1 MANAT
6 ALGDLLNTLD
16 VAVWELDT
24 EYRVL
29 SYNRKARE
37 IYGEDVIGDYCYHAA
52 AGLNRICNN
61 CPAREVL
68 EKGKESGRSRHSRI
82 NSNGEKISIDHSA
95 TPIKDAQGR
104 VTGVAIS
111 IVDITDLV
119 KIEDELKKHQ
129 NELEKIVAERTLE
142 LQKSEAR
149 YRRLLEES
157 QLQTELYRSL
167 LHSSSDAIIVYD
179 TAGLVKYINPAF
191 TKIFH
196 WTLEELE
203 GRRIPFLPESEREAS
218 MKHIVALINDNIPC
232 HAFKT
237 QRLTKNGQL
246 IDISLSASRYSDHN
260 GEPAGML
267 VILSDI
273 SKQVAAEKEALKVRK
288 LESVGVLAGGIAH
301 DFNNILGAILG
312 NISLAQTHTDQNSE
326 LYKILADSEKAT
338 LRAKNLTQQLLTF
351 AKGGEPIKKVT
362 DLKSIIKDSTEFV
375 LRGSNVK
382 CSFNFAADLK
392 PARIDAGQISQV
404 IQNIVINADQA
415 MPDGGKI
422 TIKVENA
429 KISADS
435 QTDLEPGI
443 YAKITIIDQGG
454 GIPQAILDK
463 IFDPYFT
470 TKAEN
475 SGLGLAITHSIIK
488 KHGGIIKVTAGTCPQ
503 PNPGSTFTIYL
514 PATDREIPGDNLNP
528 ESVIRKSDNRRP
540 DNRTVLIMD
549 DEEMI
554 SELLEKILK
563 ASNFKTLVAADGRE
577 ALAIYRKNISTGSR
591 IDVVIMDLTVPGG
604 MGGQEATKKLLE
616 IDPQA
621 KVIVSSG
628 YANDPIVANFKNY
641 GFKAALSK
649 PFRMQELLATV
660 EKVLQNQ

>member
-16 VAVWELDT
+16 IAVWELDS
-24 EYRVL
+24 EYRVR

-37 IYGEDVIGDYCYHAA
+37 IYGEDVIGDHCYHAA
-52 AGLNRICNN
+52 AGINRICHN
-61 CPAREVL
+61 CPAQEVL

-82 NSNGEKISIDHSA
+82 NIKGEKISIDHSA
-95 TPIKDAQGR
+95 TPLKDAQGR
-104 VTGVAIS
+104 VTGAVIS
-111 IVDITDLV
+111 IIDTTDLV

-129 NELEKIVAERTLE
+129 NELEKLVSERTLK
-142 LQKSEAR
+142 LQESEIK
-149 YRRLLEES
+149 YRLLLEKS

-179 TAGLVKYINPAF
+179 TSGLVKYVNPTF
-191 TKIFH
+191 TGIFG
-196 WTLEELE
+196 WTLNELQ
-203 GRRIPFLPESEREAS
+203 GQRIPFLPESEREES
-218 MKHIVALINDNIPC
+218 MRHIMTLINDGTPC
-232 HAFKT
+232 QAFRTK
-237 QRLTKNGQL
+237 RLTKNGQL
-246 IDISLSASRYSDHN
+246 IDISLSASRYADHS

-273 SKQVAAEKEALKVRK
+273 SKQVATEKEALKARK

-312 NISLAQTHTDQNSE
+312 NISLAQTYTDKNSE

-338 LRAKNLTQQLLTF
+338 LRAKDLTQQLLTF

-362 DLKSIIKDSTEFV
+362 NLKSIIKDSTEFV

-382 CSFNFAADLK
+382 CRFDFTDDLK

-415 MPDGGKI
+415 MPNGGTI
-422 TIKVENA
+422 TVKVENA
-429 KISADS
+429 KISADN
-435 QTDLEPGI
+435 QVELKPGD
-443 YAKITIIDQGG
+443 YAKITIIDQGS
-454 GIPQAILDK
+454 GIPQTILDK

-488 KHGGIIKVTAGTCPQ
+488 KHSGIINLTTETDPQ
-503 PNPGSTFTIYL
+503 LNPGSIFTIYL
-514 PATDREIPGDNLNP
+514 PVTDNNITPETVNP
-528 ESVIRKSDNRRP
+528 EPGTRKP
-540 DNRTVLIMD
+540 DEITILIMD

-554 SELLEKILK
+554 SELLVKILQV
-563 ASNFKTLVAADGRE
+563 NNYKTLTATDGRE
-577 ALAIYRKNISTGSR
+577 ALDIYQKSITTGTR
-591 IDVVIMDLTVPGG
+591 VDVVIMDLTVPGG
-604 MGGQEATKKLLE
+604 MGGQEATEKLLE
-616 IDPQA
+616 INPEA

-628 YANDPIVANFKNY
+628 YANDPIMANFKEY

-649 PFRMQELLATV
+649 PFRMQELITTIK
-660 EKVLQNQ
+660 EVLLLN